1 MAQELAEREVIFLS
15 ASAFDDMSTQEQD
28 FMAARLSDPLFSRF
42 IVAQLEAASTQRD
55 TLNPDENLTDADFR
69 RLSREYYL
77 VWKFW
82 KDFQEFSQAWNARS
96 TQRS

>member
-1 MAQELAEREVIFLS
+1 MTREIIFLS
-15 ASAFDDMSTQEQD
+15 ASAFDNMTTQQQDM
-28 FMAARLSDPLFSRF
+28 MCARMSDPLFMQF
-42 IVAQLEAASTQRD
+42 LEGQLDAASKQRD
-55 TLNPDENLTDADFR
+55 LLNPDEDLTDADFR

-82 KDFQEFSQAWNARS
+82 KDFQDFSQAWNARS